1 MPREPQPAT
10 LELPVRRAQAEQ
22 VCVRK
27 AGMLEYYFRSRPSL
41 TRFQKLEKTIPDAP
55 KGETPVHLRTR
66 NIFATH

>member
-1 MPREPQPAT
+1 MPRKPQPAT

-22 VCVRK
+22 VCVRE
-27 AGMLEYYFRSRPSL
+27 AGMLQHHFGLRLSL
-41 TRFQKLEKTIPDAP
+41 TLLQKLEKTIPDAP